1 MIRKIHVF
9 CSTLQYAFN
18 QVAFRAN
25 DASEDIGVVVMVLT
39 FLPITTPY
47 VHEWL
52 FTAFTVS
59 GFAIALEVFLGGIAL
74 GEKPKVMLFYIT

>member
-1 MIRKIHVF
+1 M
-9 CSTLQYAFN
+9 LQHAFS

-39 FLPITTPY
+39 FLPLTTPC
-47 VHEWL
+47 VLEWL

-59 GFAIALEVFLGGIAL
+59 GFGIALEVFLGGL
-74 GEKPKVMLFYIT
+74 GVSAKVTLF